1 MDQTNGIGCT
11 SSHTKIWIRR
21 VVGVPINQ
29 HELSLLNHILD
40 RAAIE
45 GIGELKVQ
53 ASRAKLGPPEGSRT
67 RDQLTEG
74 R

>member
-1 MDQTNGIGCT
+1 M
-11 SSHTKIWIRR
+11 
-21 VVGVPINQ
+21 VGVPINQ

-40 RAAIE
+40 QAAIE
-45 GIGELKVQ
+45 GIDALKVQ
-53 ASRAKLGPPEGSRT
+53 ASKAKLGPPEGSRT